1 MSSPTA
7 QKATPSNH
15 DHTNNPPVNDPSSDI
30 PSGPTS
36 REVKIPFFIYLVKY
50 DVKKHSRYMTS
61 YDVVKAYPTVQQA
74 NQEAIR
80 VMKKLDSEEQK
91 RSYNER
97 GCVYL
102 NAEKEDGRI
111 VQVVVKRMRV
121 RWPGEESEESEELDS
136 EGGEGGE
143 GDEEAEEREKSEGGD
158 LSAFEE
164 DLEAGRDEN
173 EESR

>member
-1 MSSPTA
+1 MA
-7 QKATPSNH
+7 QIVTPSNH

-30 PSGPTS
+30 LSRPIS

-74 NQEAIR
+74 NQKAIR

-102 NAEKEDGRI
+102 YAEKEDGRI

-121 RWPGEESEESEELDS
+121 RWPGEESEEWDSEE
-136 EGGEGGE
+136 GEGGE
-143 GDEEAEEREKSEGGD
+143 EGEEREESEEAD
-158 LSAFEE
+158 LSSFEE
-164 DLEAGRDEN
+164 NLKAGRDEN